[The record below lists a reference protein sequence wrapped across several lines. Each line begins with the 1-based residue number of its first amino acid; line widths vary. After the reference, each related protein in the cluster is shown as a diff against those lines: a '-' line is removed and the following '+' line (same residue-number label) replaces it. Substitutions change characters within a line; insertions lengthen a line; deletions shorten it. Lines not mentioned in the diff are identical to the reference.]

1 VNHQSVKLAAQ
12 LRPDVSTLSDQD
24 DLSSLLRR
32 IVADAGLRR
41 ASSAITGSGSQS
53 PIASERS

>member
-12 LRPDVSTLSDQD
+12 LRPDLTTLTIQD

-32 IVADAGLRR
+32 IVDDAGRR
-41 ASSAITGSGSQS
+41 RSSPTVTITGPESKS
-53 PIASERS
+53 